1 MFNKFDKFKEKL
13 RKLFTVL
20 NELLVAKQAIQRLRQ
35 TKSAR
40 DYANKF

>member
-1 MFNKFDKFKEKL
+1 MFDEFDKFKKKL
-13 RKLFTVL
+13 RKSFTVL
-20 NELLVAKQAIQRLRQ
+20 NKLLVAKQAIQRLQQ